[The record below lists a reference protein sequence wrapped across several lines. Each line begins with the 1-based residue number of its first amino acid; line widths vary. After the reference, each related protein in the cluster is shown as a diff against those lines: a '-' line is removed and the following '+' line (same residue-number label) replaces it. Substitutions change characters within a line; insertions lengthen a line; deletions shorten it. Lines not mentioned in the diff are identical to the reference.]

1 MVHNIACLPTMQVFS
16 FSSWRPQQQA
26 AFVRI
31 TTEGNK
37 TVLVT
42 PSHYMFTAT
51 DNGPLDPNVHH
62 WSYVPAKMLKP
73 GNIMAT
79 FSGSTI
85 SPARIKDISI
95 EDSVGVFMPHTTSGA
110 IIVDGV
116 VATELT
122 TFVPSFLAT
131 SGFHQAV
138 VHTVRT
144 LHRARLGL
152 TSSVIKSLSMVYHG
166 AGDASFDGSVL
177 LGA

>member
-1 MVHNIACLPTMQVFS
+1 MVHNFACLPTMQVFS

-95 EDSVGVFMPHTTSGA
+95 EDSWNSLLHQL
-110 IIVDGV
+110 I
-116 VATELT
+116 ELNVKKILKLLIT
-122 TFVPSFLAT
+122 IKISNYSVREIHGYGRRHCIS
-131 SGFHQAV
+131 
-138 VHTVRT
+138 RT
-144 LHRARLGL
+144 LVSRL
-152 TSSVIKSLSMVYHG
+152 SSFQTYSTWTL
-166 AGDASFDGSVL
+166 
-177 LGA
+177 

>member
-1 MVHNIACLPTMQVFS
+1 M
-16 FSSWRPQQQA
+16 

-51 DNGPLDPNVHH
+51 DNGSLDPNVHH

-73 GNIMAT
+73 GDIMAT

-85 SPARIKDISI
+85 SPARIKGISI
-95 EDSVGVFMPHTTSGA
+95 EKSVGVFMPHTASGA
-110 IIVDGV
+110 IIVDDI

-122 TFVPSFLAT
+122 TFVPSFLAS
-131 SGFHQAV
+131 SGFHHAV
-138 VHTVRT
+138 VRAVRA
-144 LHRARLGL
+144 LHSTRLGL
-152 TSSVIKSLSMVYHG
+152 TPSVIKSLSMLYHG

-177 LGA
+177 QRA